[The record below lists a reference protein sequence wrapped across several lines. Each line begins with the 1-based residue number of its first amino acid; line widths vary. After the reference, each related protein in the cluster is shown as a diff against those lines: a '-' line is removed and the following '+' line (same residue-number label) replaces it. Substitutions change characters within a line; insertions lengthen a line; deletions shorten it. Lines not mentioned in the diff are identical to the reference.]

1 MKTAPLSRALLLVSG
16 ALACAPALASSPT
29 PGAPADGPRAQP
41 GEDAAV
47 NRRIDEMNRACAS
60 NPMSRVVMPRP
71 RCPKMMEA
79 VVKLGDGA
87 VPALA
92 RRVLAWSA
100 QVSEAAAAQEKEKK
114 TPGQPH
120 LPLHL
125 LMDDSPSLMTS
136 VLGRIGTPAA
146 QEALVRILAHPA
158 VQRHDAS
165 TCYSVYSALR
175 ESRLADQASLGAPNL
190 CQTPAGRAELLQ
202 GVRALIPQAGGTP
215 QAAKLPGAS

>member
-16 ALACAPALASSPT
+16 ALACAPALASSPA

-60 NPMSRVVMPRP
+60 NPMSRVVMPKP

-79 VVKLGDGA
+79 VVKLGDSA
-87 VPALA
+87 VPALT

-100 QVSEAAAAQEKEKK
+100 QVAEAMAEKEKEKK
-114 TPGQPH
+114 APH
-120 LPLHL
+120 LPMRLAL
-125 LMDDSPSLMTS
+125 DDSPSLMTS

-165 TCYSVYSALR
+165 TCYAVSSALR
-175 ESRLADQASLGAPNL
+175 ESRPADQTSLGAPNL
-190 CQTPAGRAELLQ
+190 CQTPEGRADLLQ
-202 GVRALIPQAGGTP
+202 RTRALIPQAGTA
-215 QAAKLPGAS
+215 QAAPLPSAI